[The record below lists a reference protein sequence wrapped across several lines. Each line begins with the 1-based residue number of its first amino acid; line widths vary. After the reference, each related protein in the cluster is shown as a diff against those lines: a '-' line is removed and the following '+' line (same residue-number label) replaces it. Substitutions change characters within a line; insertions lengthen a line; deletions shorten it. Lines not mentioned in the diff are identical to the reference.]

1 MNPNLK
7 NIQSS
12 KNRSTLHYMGSS
24 DKKKERKTPAAAAAA
39 REAIITSMG
48 TLCLLRP

>member
-12 KNRSTLHYMGSS
+12 KNRSTLQYMGSS
-24 DKKKERKTPAAAAAA
+24 DKKKERKTPAAAAA